1 MECRIEFR
9 SPFETAKEAGLVSK
23 KKPVNPET
31 DWDSPKFEFFLHSV
45 SESLFKTHPA
55 AVKSHT
61 YGSSLK

>member
-23 KKPVNPET
+23 KENAKLET
-31 DWDSPKFEFFLHSV
+31 DWNAPKFELFLDSVPERFF
-45 SESLFKTHPA
+45 ETHPA
-55 AVKSHT
+55 AVKSHI

>member
-23 KKPVNPET
+23 KENVNLEI
-31 DWDSPKFEFFLHSV
+31 DWDSPKFELFLDSV
-45 SESLFKTHPA
+45 SEIYFKTHPA
-55 AVKSHT
+55 AIKSHI

>member
-1 MECRIEFR
+1 MKCRIEFR

-23 KKPVNPET
+23 KENVNLDT
-31 DWDSPKFEFFLHSV
+31 DWDSQEFELFLHPAP
-45 SESLFKTHPA
+45 ESFFETHPA

>member
-23 KKPVNPET
+23 KEDVNLET
-31 DWDSPKFEFFLHSV
+31 DRDSPKSELFLDSVLENLFE
-45 SESLFKTHPA
+45 THPA
-55 AVKSHT
+55 AIKSHI

>member
-23 KKPVNPET
+23 KENVNLET
-31 DWDSPKFEFFLHSV
+31 DWNSPKFEFFLNSV
-45 SESLFKTHPA
+45 PESFFKTHPA